1 MRIIAFVMAALSVF
15 TVVPAHTYITSC
27 PGTLLEDVN
36 DNLWE
41 VRDELEKGNYL
52 MLMNNHGT
60 ETPEDDEVLWIFDNN

>member
-1 MRIIAFVMAALSVF
+1 MKIIAFVMAVLSVF

-27 PGTLLEDVN
+27 PGTLLEDVH

-52 MLMNNHGT
+52 MLMDTHGT
-60 ETPEDDEVLWIFDNN
+60 ETPKDDEVLWIFNNN